1 MPIQRLLTGA
11 LLCAL
16 LSAMSVDA
24 KEQRGLRPEDSEVA
38 KALPVRV
45 VVLQPRLGPQIR
57 YDYIATADAGINAGN
72 NLYHNPGGMGYGQ
85 AMGMGLAGG
94 LIAGAII
101 NGAEKAAAKQAVRD
115 PYRVISQAKCDLPLV
130 DSHQAMVASALQHAE
145 WRAAHGNPGAAA
157 GKDVPRYVF
166 TMSTSFAPDFSALMT
181 TVDAAAYAPDAD
193 GKVGRN
199 AAWKDSLV
207 VVSDG
212 LWLSAKTQEDIER
225 MVAAEKERYDA
236 SGADQLIDKADK
248 AGANASRKE
257 RKRALL
263 AVSQHAEN
271 MEDAKSEGW
280 SDASTAMRRAM
291 LWSGND
297 CALLEKTLKSNLE
310 HADGMIQ
317 ALLRHSLPT
326 PDDTSPLQPLP
337 VQGAQIGS
345 SRTKPDVIA
354 ETEISVGVPEGTA
367 EAELSTTPAR
377 AIEAIAEG
385 IYVSRLSGENITLG
399 YRHMVLDE

>member
-24 KEQRGLRPEDSEVA
+24 KEQRGLHPEDAEVA

-45 VVLQPRLGPQIR
+45 VVLQSRLGPQIR

-72 NLYHNPGGMGYGQ
+72 NLYYNPGGVGYGQ
-85 AMGMGLAGG
+85 AMGMGLVGG

-115 PYRVISQAKCDLPLV
+115 PYRVILQARCDLPLV

-145 WRAAHGNPGAAA
+145 WQEAERSF
-157 GKDVPRYVF
+157 GKAVAKDGPRYVF
-166 TMSTSFAPDFSALMT
+166 TLSTSFAPDFSALMT
-181 TVDAAAYAPDAD
+181 TVDAAAYAPDAA

-199 AAWKDSLV
+199 ATWKDSLV

-212 LWLSAKTQEDIER
+212 LWLPAKTREDIER
-225 MVAAEKERYDA
+225 MLAAEKERYDA
-236 SGADQLIDKADK
+236 SGADELIDKANK
-248 AGANASRKE
+248 AGANASHKE
-257 RKRALL
+257 RKRASL

-271 MEDAKSEGW
+271 MTDAKSEGW
-280 SDASTAMRRAM
+280 SDTGTAMRRAM
-291 LWSGND
+291 LWSEND
-297 CALLEKTLKSNLE
+297 CALLAKTLQSNLE

-337 VQGAQIGS
+337 AQGAQIGS
-345 SRTKPDVIA
+345 TRTNPEAIA
-354 ETEISVGVPEGTA
+354 ETEVSVGVPEGTA
-367 EAELSTTPAR
+367 AAELSTTPVR

-385 IYVSRLSGENITLG
+385 IYVSRLSRENITLG
-399 YRHMVLDE
+399 YRHMVLDD